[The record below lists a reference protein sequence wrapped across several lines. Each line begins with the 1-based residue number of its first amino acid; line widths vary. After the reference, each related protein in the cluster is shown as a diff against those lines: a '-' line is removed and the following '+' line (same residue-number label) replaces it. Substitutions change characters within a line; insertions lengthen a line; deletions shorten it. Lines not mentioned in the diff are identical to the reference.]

1 MEIITVGIVTWI
13 VVGAALAA
21 VAAWLVL
28 RGREDRDAARE
39 ALTGEALE
47 RLEVDQQASA
57 EHRAA
62 MQQLLAEAQQRFAAE
77 QARAAQELAGKK
89 TSIDDSLDAM
99 GRAMTDEMQQVQD
112 LVRELERDRQA
123 KFGEL
128 TGAIQR
134 SHEQMSALSETTQGL
149 RQALSSTKAR
159 GQWGERM
166 ADDVLRLH
174 GFVEGVNYRKQRA
187 IAAGIPDF
195 TFFLPDGLSL
205 HMDVKFPLDNYLRY
219 LETDDELQQRRA
231 RDDFLRDVRGH
242 VKTLASRGY
251 SDASA
256 GSSGESVDCVLLFI
270 PNEALYSFIHE
281 QDRTILDDALGQK
294 LVFCSPLTLYAVL
307 AVVRQAVDNFR
318 VERTSN
324 EILGR
329 LGAFAKQWGMYVE
342 RMDKLDRSLNTA
354 RKDFDELVGTR
365 ERMLQREL
373 DRIDDLRCGSALD
386 AADAD
391 AGDDDGGPTLAL
403 EA

>member
-1 MEIITVGIVTWI
+1 MEIITIGIVAGI
-13 VVGAALAA
+13 VVGAAIMGA
-21 VAAWLVL
+21 VAWLVL
-28 RGREDRDAARE
+28 RGRSDVLASD
-39 ALTGEALE
+39 ALE
-47 RLEVDQQASA
+47 RLEAEQRASA
-57 EHRAA
+57 EHRAE
-62 MQQLLAEAQQRFAAE
+62 MQRLLADAQHRFAAE
-77 QARAAQELAGKK
+77 QARAAQDLAGKK
-89 TSIDDSLDAM
+89 TSIDDTLDAM
-99 GRAMTDEMQQVQD
+99 GRTMSDEMQHVQE
-112 LVRELERDRQA
+112 LVRELERDRQT

-128 TGAIQR
+128 AGAIER
-134 SHEQMSALSETTQGL
+134 SHEQMSLLSETTQSL

-174 GFVEGVNYRKQRA
+174 GFIEGVNYRKQRA

-219 LETDDELQQRRA
+219 LEAEGDLEQRRA

-242 VKTLASRGY
+242 VKTLAGRGY

-256 GSSGESVDCVLLFI
+256 DPGADESVDCVLLFI
-270 PNEALYSFIHE
+270 PNEAVYGFIHE

-318 VERTSN
+318 VERTSA
-324 EILGR
+324 EILVR
-329 LGAFAKQWGMYVE
+329 LGAFAKQWGAFVDK
-342 RMDKLDRSLNTA
+342 MDKLDRSLHTA
-354 RKDFDELVGTR
+354 RRDYDDLAGTR
-365 ERMLQREL
+365 KRQLEREL
-373 DRIDDLRCGSALD
+373 DRIDDLRQAQALD
-386 AADAD
+386 E
-391 AGDDDGGPTLAL
+391 GDDDGPTLAL

>member
-1 MEIITVGIVTWI
+1 MVVGILLGAVVTGGLVWV
-13 VVGAALAA
+13 VVGRRRDDDGLAAEALA
-21 VAAWLVL
+21 
-28 RGREDRDAARE
+28 
-39 ALTGEALE
+39 
-47 RLEVDQQASA
+47 RLEAEQRASA
-57 EHRAA
+57 EHRAE
-62 MQQLLAEAQQRFAAE
+62 MQRLLADAQHRFAAE
-77 QARAAQELAGKK
+77 QARAAQDLAGKK
-89 TSIDDSLDAM
+89 SSIDDTLDAM
-99 GRAMTDEMQQVQD
+99 GRAMTDEMHQVQQ
-112 LVRELERDRQA
+112 LVRDLERDRQT

-128 TGAIQR
+128 AGAIQR
-134 SHEQMSALSETTQGL
+134 SHEQMSVLSETTQSL

-187 IAAGIPDF
+187 VAAGIPDF
-195 TFFLPDGLSL
+195 TFLLPDGLSL

-219 LETDDELQQRRA
+219 LEADGELEQRRA

-242 VKTLASRGY
+242 VKTLAGRGY
-251 SDASA
+251 SDASGERGA
-256 GSSGESVDCVLLFI
+256 GDSVDCVLLFI
-270 PNEALYSFIHE
+270 PNEAVYGFIHE

-324 EILGR
+324 EILAR

-342 RMDKLDRSLNTA
+342 KMDKLDRTLHTA
-354 RKDFDELVGTR
+354 RRDFDDLTGTR
-365 ERMLQREL
+365 QRMLQREL
-373 DRIDDLRCGSALD
+373 DRIDDLRTAQALD
-386 AADAD
+386 D
-391 AGDDDGGPTLAL
+391 GDDLDGPTLAL

>member
-1 MEIITVGIVTWI
+1 MEIIVGI
-13 VVGAALAA
+13 VVGAALAG

-28 RGREDRDAARE
+28 RGGGDRDAARE
-39 ALTGEALE
+39 ALTVEALE
-47 RLEVDQQASA
+47 RLEAEQRASA

-99 GRAMTDEMQQVQD
+99 GQAMTDEMQQVQD

-187 IAAGIPDF
+187 ITAGIPDF

-219 LETDDELQQRRA
+219 LETDDELEQRRA

-242 VKTLASRGY
+242 VKTLAGRGY
-251 SDASA
+251 SDASP
-256 GSSGESVDCVLLFI
+256 GSGESVDCVLLFI

-386 AADAD
+386 ASDAD

>member
-1 MEIITVGIVTWI
+1 MGILA
-13 VVGAALAA
+13 GAA
-21 VAAWLVL
+21 VAGGVAWLVL
-28 RGREDRDAARE
+28 RGRARTGALTSE
-39 ALTGEALE
+39 ALD
-47 RLEVDQQASA
+47 RLEAEQRASA
-57 EHRAA
+57 EHRQE
-62 MQQLLAEAQQRFAAE
+62 MQRLLAETQHRFSAE
-77 QARAAQELAGKK
+77 TARAAQELAGKK
-89 TSIDDSLDAM
+89 SSIDDTLDAM
-99 GRAMTDEMQQVQD
+99 GRTMADEMAQVQE
-112 LVRELERDRQA
+112 LVRELERDRQT

-134 SHEQMSALSETTQGL
+134 SHEQMSLLAETTQGL

-187 IAAGIPDF
+187 IEAGVPDF

-219 LETDDELQQRRA
+219 LEADGDLEQRRA

-251 SDASA
+251 SDAPTTTGA
-256 GSSGESVDCVLLFI
+256 GDSVDCVLLFI

-281 QDRTILDDALGQK
+281 QDRTILDDALSQK

-318 VERTSN
+318 VERTSA
-324 EILGR
+324 EILTR
-329 LGAFAKQWGMYVE
+329 LGAFAKQWSAFVE
-342 RMDKLDRSLNTA
+342 KMDKLDRSLNTA
-354 RKDFDELVGTR
+354 RRDYDELVGTR
-365 ERMLQREL
+365 RRQLDREL
-373 DRIDDLRCGSALD
+373 DRIDDLRRAQALD
-386 AADAD
+386 ESDAD
-391 AGDDDGGPTLAL
+391 AGPTLAL